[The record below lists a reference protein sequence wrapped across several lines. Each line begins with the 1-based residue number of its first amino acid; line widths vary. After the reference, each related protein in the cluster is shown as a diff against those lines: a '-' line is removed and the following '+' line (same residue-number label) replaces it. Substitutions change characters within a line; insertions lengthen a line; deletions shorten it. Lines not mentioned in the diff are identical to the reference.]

1 MEPPRRFLKFLSAIF
16 LAIGVLLLLYAAGT
30 WYLAAQETAVF
41 EASMSNSLPELVLPP
56 ALKPAALPG
65 GAAGAKTAVEQPAL
79 EKTAAGEV
87 PLLPE
92 SPLTEQNTAAA
103 ASTAEPSVFEDSRPL
118 RIIIPALDIDAPV
131 VAAGLQTKYEGDRAY
146 QQWSVPNAFAAGWH
160 DNSAQLGEMGNIV
173 LNGHNNI
180 HGAIFG
186 ELKDLAVGEQIVL
199 MGANTAAVYR
209 VAHHELLRE
218 QGLSLRE
225 RVQHASWI
233 APTAD
238 RRLTLVTCWP
248 NTTNSHRLIVV
259 ALPEKGM

>member
-16 LAIGVLLLLYAAGT
+16 LATGTLSLLYVAGT
-30 WYLAAQETAVF
+30 LYLAAQETAVF
-41 EASMSNSLPELVLPP
+41 EGSLQSSSPELILPP
-56 ALKPAALPG
+56 ALKPAAHPG
-65 GAAGAKTAVEQPAL
+65 EAIAANAAVEQPVF
-79 EKTAAGEV
+79 ENTAAEEG

-92 SPLTEQNTAAA
+92 SPLTEQNAAAA
-103 ASTAEPSVFEDSRPL
+103 ASAAELPEVEDSRPL

-131 VAAGLQTKYEGDRAY
+131 VAAGLQTLYEGERAY
-146 QQWSVPNAFAAGWH
+146 QQWTVPNAFAAGWH
-160 DNSAQLGEMGNIV
+160 ENSALLGQVGNIV

-186 ELKDLAVGEQIVL
+186 ELRQLAVGEQIILV
-199 MGANTAAVYR
+199 GANTAAVYR

-225 RVQHASWI
+225 RLQNASWI
-233 APTAD
+233 APTED
-238 RRLTLVTCWP
+238 QRLTLVTCWP

-259 ALPEKGM
+259 ALPEDG